1 MLENNEQPGHSASQR
16 VDIWSRTIVALL
28 IGVLI
33 GAVVALMGPSALEEH
48 IASLIVGFV
57 VLVLFMAGISFA
69 LVQNKEKVLQRL
81 FGVSDTDL
89 TDVKQNAQ
97 HLFLNAW
104 HRHFPEAQENFNQL
118 FTKIFAWY
126 SWMSFRRWILLVFQM
141 LFLGFGGLLGTML
154 LFNQNKILTQQN
166 LLLQSQNHRL
176 DQQTYLQ
183 EADRR
188 SSLIFLMGNLL
199 DAMDRE
205 LKDDIGQPG
214 VRDLSPQIIGRV
226 VALSKSLRPY
236 RYLENDSLVARELS
250 PERGHL
256 LISLVNS
263 QIDNSSL
270 RRIFQFSDFSFADLK
285 GAALSGE
292 FLSGINLKHA
302 DLTNAIL
309 DETDL
314 SRADLSGADLSESVL
329 ARANLQEAR
338 FRQAILTNAYL
349 ESADLSEANFYGAKM
364 RSANLA
370 GANLSQT
377 HFTSANLSEA
387 NFFGATLLRTRF
399 ELAILDSAVVG
410 EYDWLARLPANGQD
424 SIRGLKHL
432 ISNYRVD
439 SVYTNSRIQYLLI
452 SKGQNLQD

>member
-1 MLENNEQPGHSASQR
+1 MKENNERPEPRASQL

-33 GAVVALMGPSALEEH
+33 GAVVALLGPSALEEH
-48 IASLIVGFV
+48 ITSLVVGFV
-57 VLVLFMAGISFA
+57 VLVVFLAGISFV

-89 TDVKQNAQ
+89 SEVKENAQ

-104 HRHFPEAQENFNQL
+104 HRHFPEAQENFNLL

-154 LFNQNKILTQQN
+154 LFNQNKILTKQN
-166 LLLQSQNHRL
+166 QLLQSQNYRL

-183 EADRR
+183 EAERR

-205 LKDDIGQPG
+205 LKADIGQPG

-236 RYLENDSLVARELS
+236 KYLEGDSLVARELS

-285 GAALSGE
+285 DAALSGE
-292 FLSGINLKHA
+292 YLSGINLHH
-302 DLTNAIL
+302 
-309 DETDL
+309 
-314 SRADLSGADLSESVL
+314 ADLSGATLDETDFSRADFSGADLSDAVL
-329 ARANLQEAR
+329 ARANLREAR
-338 FRQAILTNAYL
+338 FRQTNLKNAYL
-349 ESADLSEANFYGAKM
+349 ESADLTQANFYGAKM
-364 RSANLA
+364 WSVNLA
-370 GANLSQT
+370 GAKLRQT
-377 HFTSANLSEA
+377 HFTNADLSEA
-387 NFFGATLLRTRF
+387 NLFGASIQRTSF
-399 ELAILDSAVVG
+399 EQAILDSAVV
-410 EYDWLARLPANGQD
+410 DNATWIARLPAIGQD
-424 SIRGLKHL
+424 SVRGLNYL
-432 ISNYRVD
+432 ISNYLVD
-439 SVYTNSRIQYLLI
+439 SVQTNLRVQYLLL
-452 SKGQNLQD
+452 KKRKD